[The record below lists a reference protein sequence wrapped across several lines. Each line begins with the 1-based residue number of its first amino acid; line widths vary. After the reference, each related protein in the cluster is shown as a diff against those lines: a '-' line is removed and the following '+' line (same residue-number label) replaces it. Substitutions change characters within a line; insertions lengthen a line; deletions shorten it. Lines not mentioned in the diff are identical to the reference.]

1 MAATAGTRA
10 DTQPTEDAPRPRSLA
25 ALARKA
31 AACTRCPLYR
41 DATQVVVGEGP
52 PRAELMFVG
61 EQPGDREDLE
71 GRPFVGPAGRLLQEA
86 WEATGIDRRTVFVTN
101 AVKHF
106 KHQMRGKRR
115 IHQRPN
121 AGEVRACRWWLDAE
135 RRLVKPRLLVALGAT
150 AAQALT
156 GNGKGVLARRGSV
169 ERAPDDGSPVFLTV
183 HPSSLLRLRDRK
195 ERHAETE
202 RFHGDLR
209 AIAGHL
215 EELRSG

>member
-25 ALARKA
+25 ALAREA

-41 DATQVVVGEGP
+41 DATQVVVGDGP

-169 ERAPDDGSPVFLTV
+169 EQAPDDGTPVFLTV

-195 ERHAETE
+195 ERRAETE